1 MGTAGCVTTV
11 VSETHVSAVCSKWGT
26 AGCVTTVVSETH
38 VSAVCSKWVQRDV
51 SLL

>member
-11 VSETHVSAVCSKWGT
+11 VSETRINGLLEVGT